1 MGRRDATTRPARRVV
16 VRRWRDPRLLAGVVL
31 VVGATALGARV
42 VAAAD
47 DTVQYWAVSDDVR
60 AGEPVG
66 RDDLVATRA
75 RLDGASAETYVRV
88 DDELP
93 DELDALRWSDDLG
106 AGSLVTR
113 DAWATGDASEGHLPV
128 SVQTGFLP
136 ADLAAGDLVDVWV
149 GPGPGEPADVPAV
162 RFGSGLRVVDAG
174 QTESLGASV
183 TRTVVLDL
191 GSETLRGEQVAAIA
205 AGHVTLVRVP

>member
-1 MGRRDATTRPARRVV
+1 MGRRDTTRPARRVV

-31 VVGATALGARV
+31 VVGATALGARIV
-42 VAAAD
+42 VESD
-47 DTVQYWAVSDDVR
+47 DTVEYWAVSGEVR
-60 AGEPVG
+60 AGDPVG
-66 RDDLVATRA
+66 RDDLVATQV
-75 RLDGASAETYVRV
+75 RLDGASRDAYVRV

-93 DELDALRWSDDLG
+93 GELDALRWTTDLG
-106 AGSLVTR
+106 PGSLVAP
-113 DAWATGDASEGHLPV
+113 DSWATGQDSLGHLPV

-136 ADLAAGDLVDVWV
+136 ADLDAGDVVDVWV
-149 GPGPGEPADVPAV
+149 GPGPGEPTDLAAE
-162 RFGSGLRVVDAG
+162 RFASGLRVLDAG
-174 QTESLGASV
+174 ESETLGASV

>member
-1 MGRRDATTRPARRVV
+1 MGRRDATMRPARRVV

-42 VAAAD
+42 VADAD
-47 DTVQYWAVSDDVR
+47 DTVEYWAVSGDVR
-60 AGEPVG
+60 AGEAVG
-66 RDDLVATRA
+66 PDDLVATRV
-75 RLDGASAETYVRV
+75 RLGGDSADAYVRV
-88 DDELP
+88 DAELP
-93 DELDALRWSDDLG
+93 GRLDTLRWTDDLRR
-106 AGSLVTR
+106 GSLV
-113 DAWATGDASEGHLPV
+113 DHEAWATGEESRGHLPV

-136 ADLAAGDLVDVWV
+136 GDLGSGDVVDVWV
-149 GPGPGEPADVPAV
+149 GPGPGEPTDLPAV
-162 RFGSGLRVVDAG
+162 RLASGLRVLDAG
-174 QTESLGASV
+174 ESETLGASV

>member
-42 VAAAD
+42 VVEAD

-60 AGEPVG
+60 SGDAVG
-66 RDDLVATRA
+66 RDDLVATSV
-75 RLDGASAETYVRV
+75 RLEGASAQAYVRV
-88 DDELP
+88 DEELP
-93 DELDALRWSDDLG
+93 GELDALRWTDDLD
-106 AGSLVTR
+106 AGSLVNR
-113 DAWATGDASEGHLPV
+113 DAWAAGGESRGHLPV

-136 ADLAAGDLVDVWV
+136 DDLGAGDLVDVWV
-149 GPGPGEPADVPAV
+149 GPGPGEPTELPAE
-162 RFGSGLRVVDAG
+162 RFASGLRVLDAG
-174 QTESLGASV
+174 QSETLGASV

-205 AGHVTLVRVP
+205 SGHVTLVRVP

>member
-1 MGRRDATTRPARRVV
+1 MGRRDTTTRPARRVV

-42 VAAAD
+42 VVEAD
-47 DTVQYWAVSDDVR
+47 DTIEYWAVSHDVR
-60 AGEPVG
+60 AGETVA
-66 RDDLVATRA
+66 RDDLVATRV
-75 RLDGASAETYVRV
+75 RLDGASADAYVRV

-93 DELDALRWSDDLG
+93 GDLDALRWSDDLG
-106 AGSLVTR
+106 AGSLVDR
-113 DAWATGDASEGHLPV
+113 DAWATGGESRGHLPV

-136 ADLAAGDLVDVWV
+136 ADLRIGDLVDVWV
-149 GPGPGEPADVPAV
+149 GPGPGETADLPAA
-162 RFGSGLRVVDAG
+162 RFASGLRVLDAG
-174 QTESLGASV
+174 ETETLGASV